1 MIRVLTIIGARPQII
16 KAAAISR
23 AIRTNFSDRLT
34 EIIVHTGQHYD
45 ENMSGVFMQEL
56 NIPKEDY
63 NLAVGSS
70 SHGKQ
75 TAMMLESIE
84 HLLIKEKPDAI
95 IIYGDT
101 NSTLAG
107 GIAASKIHIPVIHIE
122 AGLRSFNKKMP
133 EEINRICCDHISTLL
148 FSPTPTAIHNL
159 EQEGFQTGA
168 KPPYTIDHP
177 GVFHCGD
184 IMYDNSLYYGTIAA
198 EKTTILKDLDLK
210 VNDFVLATVH
220 REENTDQPKN
230 LNAIFSAFLEIA
242 NLNKLTVVIPVHP
255 RTRKMMAS
263 LLEKNIHQQLT
274 ESIYI
279 KFIQPVSFLE
289 MTMLEQSC
297 KMVLTD
303 SGGVQ
308 KEAYFFKKPC
318 LILREE
324 TEWVELVENGC
335 ATITGTDSVKI
346 IESFTNFFHKKEVLN
361 FAPVFGDGKAAEFIC
376 GKIIEVLS

>member
-23 AIRTNFSDRLT
+23 AIRKNFSDRLT

-84 HLLIKEKPDAI
+84 HLLIMEKPDAI

-159 EQEGFQTGA
+159 EREGFQTGA

-263 LLEKNIHQQLT
+263 LLEKNIHQQLA

-308 KEAYFFKKPC
+308 KEAYFFRKPC

-335 ATITGTDSVKI
+335 ASITGTDPVKI

>member
-1 MIRVLTIIGARPQII
+1 MIRILTIIGARPQII

-23 AIRTNFSDRLT
+23 AIRNNFSDRII

-45 ENMSGVFMQEL
+45 ENMSGIFMQEL

-84 HLLIKEKPDAI
+84 LLLMKEKPDAV

-107 GIAASKIHIPVIHIE
+107 GIAASKMHIPVIHIE

-148 FSPTPTAIHNL
+148 FAPTRTAIRNL
-159 EQEGFQTGA
+159 EQEGFQTAA
-168 KPPYTIDHP
+168 KPPYNIDHP
-177 GVFHCGD
+177 GLFHCGD
-184 IMYDNSLYYGTIAA
+184 IMYDNSLYFAKVAA
-198 EKTTILKDLDLK
+198 EKTTILHELGLHD
-210 VNDFVLATVH
+210 NDFILATVH
-220 REENTDQPKN
+220 REENTDRPEN
-230 LNAIFSAFLEIA
+230 LNAVFSAFLAIA
-242 NLNKLTVVIPVHP
+242 NENKLTVVIPVHP
-255 RTRKMMAS
+255 RTRKMIMS
-263 LLEKNIHQQLT
+263 LLEKQLYDQLT
-274 ESIYI
+274 NSIYI
-279 KFIQPVSFLE
+279 KFIQPISFLE

-297 KMVLTD
+297 KMILTD

-308 KEAYFFKKPC
+308 KEAYFFNKPC
-318 LILREE
+318 LILRME

-335 ATITGTDSVKI
+335 ARITGTDPIKI
-346 IESFTNFFHKKEVLN
+346 IEAFNYFLNKKDSLQFE
-361 FAPVFGDGKAAEFIC
+361 PVFGDGKAAEFIC
-376 GKIIEVLS
+376 HKIVEVFS